1 MQEIGIFFITF
12 DQAMDLLRKI
22 EDLIA
27 LEPYNELD
35 RLNQLQLAR
44 IGRADHVTLP
54 PPSLGL
60 ESPVLLVI
68 KVDSQL
74 EQSMWY

>member
-1 MQEIGIFFITF
+1 MQEISIFFFTF
-12 DQAMDLLRKI
+12 DQAMYFLKKI
-22 EDLIA
+22 EDLIS
-27 LEPYNELD
+27 LESYNELD

-44 IGRADHVTLP
+44 IGRAAHVALP

-60 ESPVLLVI
+60 ESPIPLVI

-74 EQSMWY
+74 E